1 MRIKRFLTILLS
13 ILFIAILLGV
23 LPACTAKRSENIDAV
38 PDPDENPAS
47 DLDNDSEP
55 EGKSGPKY
63 VAHKGYSKYYLGNT
77 ESAFLAAAR
86 KGFYGIETDIR
97 KTKDGHYVCNHDATV
112 RYADN
117 TEKRISSST
126 LEELLAAPIE
136 NNTTDNDEY
145 LCTFETYLRACKAGN
160 KVAVIELKDYFGKSD
175 IQSILDIIDAEYDRE
190 KVSFITFIYAL
201 LPIVRHEDPDIDLQ
215 YLSQTED
222 DPNIDRCLSSDISI
236 DVKYT
241 ILTEEMV
248 QSFHAAGLTVNV
260 WTVNETSILSTAKR
274 LGVDYVTTDVFHEN

>member
-1 MRIKRFLTILLS
+1 MKDMKIKRFLAVLFSILFVTILLV
-13 ILFIAILLGV
+13 I
-23 LPACTAKRSENIDAV
+23 LPACTTNRSKSTEPTDIDA
-38 PDPDENPAS
+38 
-47 DLDNDSEP
+47 EP
-55 EGKSGPKY
+55 EPQEEKESGPKF

-77 ESAFLAAAR
+77 EAAFRAAAS
-86 KGFYGIETDIR
+86 KSFYGIETDIR
-97 KTKDGHYVCNHDATV
+97 KTKDGHFVCNHDATV

-136 NNTTDNDEY
+136 NNTTDSEEY
-145 LCTFETYLRACKAGN
+145 LCTFETYLRACKEGN
-160 KVAVIELKDYFGKSD
+160 KVAVIELKDYFGKTD
-175 IQSILDIIDAEYDRE
+175 IQNILAIIDEEYDRE

-201 LPIVRHEDPDIDLQ
+201 LPIVRHEDPDIELQ
-215 YLSQTED
+215 YLSQTKN
-222 DPNIDRCLSSDISI
+222 DPNIDLCLDSDISV

-260 WTVNETSILSTAKR
+260 WTVNERSELRAVKA
-274 LGVDYVTTDVFHEN
+274 LGVDYVTTDLFYEG

>member
-1 MRIKRFLTILLS
+1 MKIKRFLAVLFSILFVTILLV
-13 ILFIAILLGV
+13 I
-23 LPACTAKRSENIDAV
+23 LPACTTNRSESTEPTDIDA
-38 PDPDENPAS
+38 
-47 DLDNDSEP
+47 EP
-55 EGKSGPKY
+55 EPQEEKESGPKF

-77 ESAFLAAAR
+77 EAAFRAAAS
-86 KGFYGIETDIR
+86 KSFYGIETDIR
-97 KTKDGHYVCNHDATV
+97 KTKDGHFVCNHDATV

-136 NNTTDNDEY
+136 NNTTDSEEY
-145 LCTFETYLRACKAGN
+145 LCTFETYLRACKEGN
-160 KVAVIELKDYFGKSD
+160 KVAVIELKDYFGKTD
-175 IQSILDIIDAEYDRE
+175 IQNILAIIDEEYDRE

-201 LPIVRHEDPDIDLQ
+201 LPIVRHEDPDIELQ
-215 YLSQTED
+215 YLSQTKN
-222 DPNIDRCLSSDISI
+222 DPNIDLCLDSDISV

-260 WTVNETSILSTAKR
+260 WTVNERSELRAVKA
-274 LGVDYVTTDVFHEN
+274 LGVDYVTTDLFYEG

>member
-1 MRIKRFLTILLS
+1 MKIKRFLAVLFSILFVTILLV
-13 ILFIAILLGV
+13 I
-23 LPACTAKRSENIDAV
+23 LPACTTNRSESTEPTDIDA
-38 PDPDENPAS
+38 
-47 DLDNDSEP
+47 EP
-55 EGKSGPKY
+55 EPQEEKESGPKF

-77 ESAFLAAAR
+77 EAAFRAAAS
-86 KGFYGIETDIR
+86 KSFYGIETDIR
-97 KTKDGHYVCNHDATV
+97 KTKDGHFVCNHDATV

-136 NNTTDNDEY
+136 NNTTDSDEY
-145 LCTFETYLRACKAGN
+145 LCTFETYLRACKEGN
-160 KVAVIELKDYFGKSD
+160 KVAVIELKDYFGKTD
-175 IQSILDIIDAEYDRE
+175 IQNILAIIDEEYDRE

-201 LPIVRHEDPDIDLQ
+201 LPIVRHEDPDIELQ
-215 YLSQTED
+215 YLSQTKN
-222 DPNIDRCLSSDISI
+222 DPNIDLCLDSDISV

-260 WTVNETSILSTAKR
+260 WTVNERSELRAVKA
-274 LGVDYVTTDVFHEN
+274 LGVDYVTTDLFYEG

>member
-1 MRIKRFLTILLS
+1 MKDMKIKRFLAVLFSILFVTILLV
-13 ILFIAILLGV
+13 I
-23 LPACTAKRSENIDAV
+23 LPACTTNRSESTEPTDIDA
-38 PDPDENPAS
+38 
-47 DLDNDSEP
+47 EP
-55 EGKSGPKY
+55 EPQEEKESGPKF

-77 ESAFLAAAR
+77 EAAFRAAAS
-86 KGFYGIETDIR
+86 KSFYGIETDIR

-136 NNTTDNDEY
+136 NNTTDSDEY
-145 LCTFETYLRACKAGN
+145 LCTFETYLRTCKEGN
-160 KVAVIELKDYFGKSD
+160 KVAVIELKDYFGKTD
-175 IQSILDIIDAEYDRE
+175 IQNILAIIDEEYDRE

-201 LPIVRHEDPDIDLQ
+201 LPIVRHEDPDIELQ
-215 YLSQTED
+215 YLSQTKD
-222 DPNIDRCLSSDISI
+222 DPNIDLCLDSDISV

-260 WTVNETSILSTAKR
+260 WTVNERSELRAVKA
-274 LGVDYVTTDVFHEN
+274 LGVDYVTTDLFYEG

>member
-1 MRIKRFLTILLS
+1 MKIKRFLAVLFSILFVTILLV
-13 ILFIAILLGV
+13 I
-23 LPACTAKRSENIDAV
+23 LPACTTNRSESTEPTDIDA
-38 PDPDENPAS
+38 
-47 DLDNDSEP
+47 EP
-55 EGKSGPKY
+55 EPQEEKESGPKF

-77 ESAFLAAAR
+77 EAAFRAAAS
-86 KGFYGIETDIR
+86 KSFYGIETDIR

-136 NNTTDNDEY
+136 NNTTDSEEY
-145 LCTFETYLRACKAGN
+145 LCTFETYLRACKEGN
-160 KVAVIELKDYFGKSD
+160 KVAVIELKDYFGKTD
-175 IQSILDIIDAEYDRE
+175 IQNILAIIDEEYDRE

-201 LPIVRHEDPDIDLQ
+201 LPIVRHEDPDIELQ
-215 YLSQTED
+215 YLSQTKD
-222 DPNIDRCLSSDISI
+222 DPNIDLCLDSDISV

-260 WTVNETSILSTAKR
+260 WTVNERSELRAVKA
-274 LGVDYVTTDVFHEN
+274 LGVDYVTTDLFYEG

>member
-1 MRIKRFLTILLS
+1 MKIKRFLAVLFSILFVTILLV
-13 ILFIAILLGV
+13 I
-23 LPACTAKRSENIDAV
+23 LPACTTNRSKSTEPTDIDA
-38 PDPDENPAS
+38 
-47 DLDNDSEP
+47 EP
-55 EGKSGPKY
+55 EPQEEKESGPKF

-77 ESAFLAAAR
+77 EAAFRAAAS
-86 KGFYGIETDIR
+86 KSFYGIETDIR
-97 KTKDGHYVCNHDATV
+97 KTKDGHFVCNHDATV

-136 NNTTDNDEY
+136 NNTTDSEEY
-145 LCTFETYLRACKAGN
+145 LCTFETYLRACKEGN
-160 KVAVIELKDYFGKSD
+160 KVAVIELKDYFGKTD
-175 IQSILDIIDAEYDRE
+175 IQNILAIIDEEYDRE

-201 LPIVRHEDPDIDLQ
+201 LPIVRHEDPDIELQ
-215 YLSQTED
+215 YLSQTKN
-222 DPNIDRCLSSDISI
+222 DPNIDLCLDSDISV

-260 WTVNETSILSTAKR
+260 WTVNERSELRAVKA
-274 LGVDYVTTDVFHEN
+274 LGVDYVTTDLFYEG

>member
-1 MRIKRFLTILLS
+1 MKIKRFLAVLFSILFVTILLV
-13 ILFIAILLGV
+13 I
-23 LPACTAKRSENIDAV
+23 LPACTTNRSESTEPTDIDA
-38 PDPDENPAS
+38 
-47 DLDNDSEP
+47 EP
-55 EGKSGPKY
+55 EPQEEKESGPKF

-77 ESAFLAAAR
+77 EAAFRAAAS
-86 KGFYGIETDIR
+86 KSFYGIETDIR
-97 KTKDGHYVCNHDATV
+97 KTKDGHFVCNHDATV

-136 NNTTDNDEY
+136 NNTTDSDEY
-145 LCTFETYLRACKAGN
+145 LCTFETYLRACKEGN
-160 KVAVIELKDYFGKSD
+160 KVAVIELKDYFGKTD
-175 IQSILDIIDAEYDRE
+175 IQNILAIIDEEYDRE

-201 LPIVRHEDPDIDLQ
+201 LPIVRHEDPDIELQ
-215 YLSQTED
+215 YLSQTKD
-222 DPNIDRCLSSDISI
+222 DPNIDLCLDSDISV

-260 WTVNETSILSTAKR
+260 WTVNERSELRAVKA
-274 LGVDYVTTDVFHEN
+274 LGVDYVTTDLFYEG